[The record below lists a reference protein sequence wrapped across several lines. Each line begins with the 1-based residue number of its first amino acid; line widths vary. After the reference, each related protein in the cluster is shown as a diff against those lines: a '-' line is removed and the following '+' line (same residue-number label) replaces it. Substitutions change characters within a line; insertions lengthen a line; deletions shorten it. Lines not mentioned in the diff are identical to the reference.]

1 MSEPLVVAP
10 DFPMSGEQGRHYEF
24 IKNAI
29 PACLTSAAPQR
40 RMALQQTPSTIPDWY
55 AAATAEQREQL
66 NRSLDA
72 RCDSQNKLDQLMAN
86 VQEVNAFA
94 HPLLTEA
101 LKAAG
106 HALDVDR
113 VCLRLYVP
121 VDDSFGRRTSGYRT
135 KTLTLLEAA
144 LNNFEEQEA
153 QAGFFNAASGFITL
167 PDARGHFVRHSTTLK
182 IEDFAQLC
190 RRLDLGAQY
199 QAYLNRLLRPD
210 NEVARQLL
218 RIRYLASRKDD
229 FKAAANLALLK
240 GDIGEDDFA
249 LLMRVAN
256 GEKNIR
262 LGDKQVWYRTPCLMN
277 LHLQGCVIIDPCV
290 AHQYSDWFIVYIP
303 DDPDHPIKRYESF
316 AAFRHELTR
325 QLTTW
330 PVVGSNLRTMTGV
343 PDYQRFFSRFIA
355 HKDRPYYYRRFTETV
370 IKAPSEPWLVRWLRS
385 EQGAFWAKAL
395 VPSIAFTPLQSILGD
410 PRYTRQEPREAVAL
424 NINADAIKG
433 LWEEVDLWDE
443 LYEGMLARVFDDA
456 RTLAIST
463 ADTDAASRSRRLA
476 HYLNTGTF
484 VGGVVLTALSMA
496 IPPLGA
502 VMAVATA
509 GQLLYE
515 VLEGAVELG
524 EGDREAGLSHIMDV
538 VENLAMLVVG
548 GVAFHFTVSP
558 LIESMKQV
566 QLPNGK
572 TRLWKPD
579 LKPYARDIPLA
590 PGSAP
595 NSEGLHLHDGQTVLP
610 LEGKHFVV
618 SEDLLPDTYRIQHP
632 SRADAY
638 QPQLRHNGRGAWLH
652 EAEQPRAWQGAT
664 LMRRL
669 GAAMDGFSDSQLEQI
684 RTACGVSEDTLRRVH
699 ADSRAT
705 PALLLDTARQF
716 RAYAD
721 AVSVSE
727 QIAAG
732 ELSDGLYSYAA
743 AMMTELAGWPAS
755 KGIEVYEAAVPTR
768 AVARY
773 GSASAS
779 GQDLIR
785 ISRSDLMHGQLSAR
799 VVENLDRTQRETLL
813 GKQLVTDS
821 ARQIETLTARLAMYA
836 KEQRTRLFSSL
847 YTEQQPQKNLPIQ
860 ILQRDFKGV
869 PTLMAGEL
877 VAGASADELAFIAAK
892 KRLPLRLAEQA
903 RRAQA
908 QTRLVRAY
916 EGLYLEA
923 LDNPDTEALAL
934 HSLENLPGWH
944 DDLRLEVR
952 DGSFH
957 GALRASFGE
966 LTASSRKVVVRVADG
981 LYEAFDEQGNGLHG
995 ANGLYDALQHALT
1008 DAHRTAI
1015 GLPHV
1020 GQGWQLK
1027 ALIAAKALPR
1037 EQLRKVLRMQPESLP
1052 FFRWPRRLTG
1062 QRLGYPLSGR
1072 GAGSGAGLVGERV
1085 RTLYPSI
1092 SDAELEQYLQGRD
1105 LENAHWLRALE
1116 DEFRALDS
1124 ALRSWVF
1131 NGPRDA
1137 ASLQNRLDF
1146 QEVMIA
1152 AWRRSGER
1160 DLDVGNRYV
1169 GQKIMLTSSELG
1181 EHLETLPAL
1190 PGNFDHVS
1198 SVSLNN
1204 CQLTDESLGFL
1215 AKFPRLRELE
1225 LDDNELTQLPAALE
1239 HMPYLD
1245 FLSMADNEIELTE
1258 ATAGYIR
1265 NMTRLQVLSLEGNP
1279 LGCAP
1284 DLSRMSELRAVYL
1297 AGCELNAWPLGLFAK
1312 PRSPGFIL
1320 ELGSNPLSE
1329 IPDVAPGS
1337 DRALLLARTQ
1347 VSREQLA
1354 PDVLSQLSLYIES
1367 VGLDPASYTA
1377 PRGLQDSI
1385 DWITGLTPEQFLRK
1399 QETWNAIEEAEGSE
1413 PFFNELRKLSASSD
1427 AASAEYKEE
1436 LTDKVW
1442 RMLEAMAADT
1452 ALRDRLFKM
1461 AAAPTTCVDAGA
1473 QLFNAMGVEVLVQQA
1488 NAIEPPALR
1497 TLELLDL
1504 AKGRSRL
1511 DELSRIARARV
1522 SELLAQG
1529 RKFPIYDD
1537 EGAVITQ
1544 FDEDG
1549 NAVRSID
1556 EVEIH
1561 LAYATRLA
1569 SRLDLPWQSRSM
1581 TFAEPDVTE
1590 LMLEGAAKRVQALEA
1605 GELLR
1610 DNLLEQPFWAD
1621 HVQASNPVE
1630 FKAMSAKV
1638 DALADLQEAQQQW
1651 RADGGLAVQ
1660 EKQALKDRIEADAL
1674 LLGKA
1679 PTEVSP
1685 GRVMTEQEY
1694 DAELDSLWGQRKT
1707 LFQTL
1712 TDQMMG
1718 RVAG

>member
-1 MSEPLVVAP
+1 MSEPHPAAP
-10 DFPMSGEQGRHYEF
+10 DIPVPGDQGQHYDL
-24 IKNAI
+24 IKQAI
-29 PACLTSAAPQR
+29 PACLTRAAPQR
-40 RMALQQTPSTIPDWY
+40 RTALRQTPATIPDWY

-66 NRSLDA
+66 NRSLNA

-94 HPLLTEA
+94 HPLLTAA

-106 HALDVDR
+106 HELDVDR

-121 VDDSFGRRTSGYRT
+121 VDDAFGRRTNGYRT

-144 LNNFEEQEA
+144 LNNFEEPEA

-167 PDARGHFVRHSTTLK
+167 PDARGHFDRHSTPLK

-199 QAYLNRLLRPD
+199 QAYLDRLLRPD

-218 RIRYLASRKDD
+218 RIRYLTNRKDD
-229 FKAAANLALLK
+229 FKAAAHLALLK

-249 LLMRVAN
+249 LLMRVAS
-256 GEKNIR
+256 GEQNIR

-303 DDPDHPIKRYESF
+303 DDPEHPIKRYESF
-316 AAFRHELTR
+316 AAFRSELTR
-325 QLTTW
+325 QLTAW
-330 PVVGSNLRTMTGV
+330 PALGGSLRTQTGV

-370 IKAPSEPWLVRWLRS
+370 IKAPSESWLARWLRS
-385 EQGAFWAKAL
+385 EQGAFWAKTLAPSL
-395 VPSIAFTPLQSILGD
+395 VLTPLQSILGQ
-410 PRYTRQEPREAVAL
+410 PHYTRREPIEGPNL
-424 NINADAIKG
+424 DINADAIKG
-433 LWEEVDLWDE
+433 LWQEVDLWDE
-443 LYEGMLARVFDDA
+443 LYESMLTRVFDDA

-476 HYLNTGTF
+476 HYLNVGIF

-515 VLEGAVELG
+515 VLEGTVELG
-524 EGDREAGLSHIMDV
+524 EGDREAGWSHIMDV
-538 VENLAMLVVG
+538 LENLAMLVVG

-558 LIESMKQV
+558 LIENMKPV
-566 QLPNGK
+566 RLPNGK

-579 LKPYARDIPLA
+579 LKPYARDISLA
-590 PGSAP
+590 PGSGP
-595 NSEGLHLHDGQTVLP
+595 SRDGLHLHNGQRVLP
-610 LEGKHFVV
+610 LDGEHFVV
-618 SEDLLPDTYRIQHP
+618 AQDPLPETYRIQHP
-632 SRADAY
+632 TRTEAY
-638 QPQLRHNGRGAWLH
+638 QPWVRHNGQGAWVH
-652 EAEQPRAWQGAT
+652 EAEQPGTWAGAT

-669 GAAMDGFSDSQLEQI
+669 GPAMEGFSDTQLEQI
-684 RTACGVSEDTLRRVH
+684 RMACGVNEDTLRRVH
-699 ADSRAT
+699 ADGLPT
-705 PALLLDTARQF
+705 PAVLLDTARQF

-732 ELSDGLYSYAA
+732 ALSDGLYGYAA
-743 AMMTELAGWPAS
+743 AMMTELNGWPAS
-755 KGIEVYEAAVPTR
+755 KGIEVYETAAPTR

-779 GQDLIR
+779 GDDLIR
-785 ISRSDLMHGQLSAR
+785 ISRRDLMQGRLSAR
-799 VVENLDRTQRETLL
+799 VVENLDRAQRETLL

-821 ARQIETLTARLAMYA
+821 MRQVETLTARLALYA

-847 YTEQQPQKNLPIQ
+847 YTEQQPQKSLPIQ
-860 ILQRDFKGV
+860 IVQRDFKGV
-869 PTLMAGEL
+869 PTGVAGEVL
-877 VAGASADELAFIAAK
+877 ASATDDELAFIATH

-903 RRAQA
+903 RKAQSHM
-908 QTRLVRAY
+908 RLVRAY
-916 EGLYLEA
+916 EGLYLDA
-923 LDNPDTEALAL
+923 LDNPDTEALVL
-934 HSLENLPGWH
+934 HSLENLPGWR
-944 DDLRLEVR
+944 DDLCIEVR
-952 DGSFH
+952 EGAFH
-957 GALRASFGE
+957 GPLRARFGE
-966 LTASSRKVVVRVADG
+966 LTASSRKVLVRLADG
-981 LYEAFDEQGNGLHG
+981 RYEAFDELGNGLHG
-995 ANGLYDALQHALT
+995 ASDLYGALQHALT

-1020 GQGWQLK
+1020 GQGEQLR
-1027 ALIAAKALPR
+1027 ALIAAKALPP
-1037 EQLRKVLRMQPESLP
+1037 EALRKVLGMQPQALP
-1052 FFRWPRRLTG
+1052 FFRSPRRLSG

-1072 GAGSGAGLVGERV
+1072 GTGRRGDGLMARV
-1085 RTLYPSI
+1085 RALYPSI
-1092 SDAELEQYLQGRD
+1092 SDAELQGYLQDRD
-1105 LENAHWLRALE
+1105 LEHDGWLRALE
-1116 DEFRALDS
+1116 AEFRALDS
-1124 ALRSWVF
+1124 TLRTWVF
-1131 NGPRDA
+1131 TGPRDA
-1137 ASLQNRLDF
+1137 SSLQIRQDVQAVLID
-1146 QEVMIA
+1146 

-1160 DLDVGNRYV
+1160 DLDAGNRYV
-1169 GQKIMLTSSELG
+1169 GQKIMLTGIELG
-1181 EHLETLPAL
+1181 EHLETLPSL

-1198 SVSLNN
+1198 SLSLNN
-1204 CQLTDESLGFL
+1204 CQLTDESVGFL

-1225 LDDNELTQLPAALE
+1225 LDDNELTRLPAALE
-1239 HMPYLD
+1239 QMPYLD

-1258 ATAGYIR
+1258 HTAGYIR
-1265 NMTRLQVLSLEGNP
+1265 NMTRLHTLSLEGNP
-1279 LGCAP
+1279 LGRAP
-1284 DLSRMSELRAVYL
+1284 DVSRMAELRALYL
-1297 AGCELNAWPLGLFAK
+1297 AGCELSGWPLGLFAK
-1312 PRSPGFIL
+1312 PRPPGFIL
-1320 ELGSNPLSE
+1320 ELGANPLSE

-1337 DRALLLARTQ
+1337 DRAMLLARTQ

-1367 VGLDPASYTA
+1367 VGLDPASHTA

-1385 DWITGLTPEQFLRK
+1385 DWITGLTPEQFLHK
-1399 QETWNAIEEAEGSE
+1399 QQTWNALEEAEGSE
-1413 PFFNELRKLSASSD
+1413 PFFNELRKLSTSSD
-1427 AASAEYKEE
+1427 AGTKGYKEE
-1436 LTDKVW
+1436 LTGKVW

-1452 ALRDRLFKM
+1452 VLRERLFKM

-1473 QLFNAMGVEVLVQQA
+1473 QLFNAMGVEVLVHQA
-1488 NAIEPPALR
+1488 SAIEPLALR

-1522 SELLAQG
+1522 SELLSQG

-1544 FDEDG
+1544 FDEEG

-1569 SRLDLPWQSRSM
+1569 ARLDLPWQSRSM

-1590 LMLEGAAKRVQALEA
+1590 PMLEGAAKRVEALEA
-1605 GELLR
+1605 GDLLR
-1610 DNLLEQPFWAD
+1610 DNLLEQPFWVD
-1621 HVQASNPVE
+1621 HVQAANPQA
-1630 FKAMSAKV
+1630 FDAMSAKV
-1638 DALADLQEAQQQW
+1638 DALADLQEAQQRW
-1651 RADGGLAVQ
+1651 RADGGLAAQ
-1660 EKQALKDRIEADAL
+1660 EKQALKERIEADAV

-1679 PTEVSP
+1679 PSEVSP
-1685 GRVMTEQEY
+1685 GAVMDEQVY
-1694 DAELDSLWGQRKT
+1694 DAELDNLWQQRKT
-1707 LFQTL
+1707 LLQTL